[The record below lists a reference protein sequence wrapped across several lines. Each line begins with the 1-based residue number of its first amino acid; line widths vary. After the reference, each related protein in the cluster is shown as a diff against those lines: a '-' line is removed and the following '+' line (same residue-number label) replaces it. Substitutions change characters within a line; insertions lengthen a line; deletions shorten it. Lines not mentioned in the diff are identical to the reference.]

1 MPVIQIP
8 DLANLSPRENPCA
21 GVIRLPIDGRVFLKD
36 ITWRFLGDPLAIPD
50 IGNPLE

>member
-1 MPVIQIP
+1 LKSFTSRESLRRRHP
-8 DLANLSPRENPCA
+8 LANRWQS
-21 GVIRLPIDGRVFLKD
+21 FLKD